1 MSRENV
7 EIVRIGYE
15 QFAITGRF
23 EADLLAPDFV
33 WDMAHFDGWPEQAV
47 YAGVEG
53 ARRFLADWSD
63 AWDDWRMDVEAL
75 HDAGDR
81 VVAVLH
87 QRGRSKAAGML
98 VDMRFAQVWTFRDGK
113 QTRMDTY
120 SDPAEALE
128 AAGLAE

>member
-1 MSRENV
+1 MSQEQV
-7 EIVRIGYE
+7 DLVRSGYG

-23 EADLLAPDFV
+23 EADIIAPNFV
-33 WDMAHFDGWPEQAV
+33 WDMSHFHGWPEQMV
-47 YAGVEG
+47 YVGVEG
-53 ARRFLADWSD
+53 ARRFLADWSA

-75 HDAGDR
+75 HDAGDS

-87 QRGRSKAAGML
+87 QRGRSKGAGML
-98 VDMRFAQVWTFRDGK
+98 VDMRFAQVWTFRDGQ

-128 AAGLAE
+128 AVGLEK